1 MSEDRMIFIAGTV
14 TGLAGSLL
22 VALFNQLL
30 ALRRE
35 KIAREAKRI
44 EEKKQAR
51 RKLIYPDD
59 PLRVDILALAI
70 YSFVS

>member
-35 KIAREAKRI
+35 KIAREA
-44 EEKKQAR
+44 ET
-51 RKLIYPDD
+51 D
-59 PLRVDILALAI
+59 
-70 YSFVS
+70 